1 MKKVLSVLS
10 KNEDIPTAL
19 LAVVTLAQEL
29 ETFNN
34 TYVRAGEKIGDS
46 RKHVSNLLKWY
57 AQRYQ
62 KEQDKRK
69 SQAGKD
75 KIQQKAFDRAKF
87 FGTKNKKNLELVFEL
102 QKQLVVAKELI
113 ISKLDKIKKM
123 STFVRTKQGFKV
135 TGQEGFVAID
145 KIGGGAIKLVDR
157 LEFSYNNFSK
167 DVIKGW
173 EK

>member
-1 MKKVLSVLS
+1 MKATYKVDTASFKQSPSIFFDDAGLKDVSGTLLSQAETDEVTKALSVAGKIFQKISGSTLREIEKDPTLS
-10 KNEDIPTAL
+10 
-19 LAVVTLAQEL
+19 QEI

-46 RKHVSNLLKWY
+46 KKHVANLLKWY

-62 KEQDKRK
+62 KEKDKRK

-87 FGTKNKKNLELVFEL
+87 FGTTNKKNLELVFEL

-113 ISKLDKIKKM
+113 ISK
-123 STFVRTKQGFKV
+123 
-135 TGQEGFVAID
+135 
-145 KIGGGAIKLVDR
+145 
-157 LEFSYNNFSK
+157 
-167 DVIKGW
+167 
-173 EK
+173 